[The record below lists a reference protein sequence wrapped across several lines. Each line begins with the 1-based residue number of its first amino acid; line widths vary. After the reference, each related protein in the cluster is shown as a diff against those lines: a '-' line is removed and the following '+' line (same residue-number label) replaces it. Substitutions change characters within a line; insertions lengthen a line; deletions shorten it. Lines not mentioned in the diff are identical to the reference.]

1 MITRLNIR
9 NYAIIEQVSI
19 DFSKNLT
26 IITGETGAGK
36 SILLGALNLIMGG
49 RADTKVLYDTTQKC
63 VVEAVFSIGSYHL
76 QSFFEENEL
85 DYEDELVIHREIT
98 PAGKS
103 RAFVN
108 DTPVALPILKALSG
122 ALIDLHQQFD
132 TLDIHHVSFQLRMID
147 ALAGNKV
154 LLSQYETDYKTL
166 QTATKKR
173 NELRERSRAGAKEM
187 DFLLFQ
193 LNELS
198 EANLQEGEQEA
209 LETELRTLNNAETIK
224 RSLAAA
230 YDALQENEQAIT
242 GGLRS
247 VMQQVAQVREF
258 HKDLPAIYERLSGAM
273 YELQDLAEEL
283 NAIAE
288 DTEHDPERIE
298 EVNERINVLY
308 RLQQKHQAIDV
319 AALIALR
326 DDLEERVSGF
336 GDLSGEIERLT
347 AEITA
352 KEQSLRKQ
360 AAVLSERRA
369 AVIAPFEEK
378 VHTMLRPL
386 SMPFAEFKVDIAQSP
401 DLTTTGIDKINFL
414 FSANKGSRLETLKEV
429 ASGGEISRLT
439 LVTKSLVA
447 SAIPLPT
454 LIFDEIDTGVSGDV
468 SLKMGG
474 ILHDLARHHQ
484 VVSITHTPQVAARA
498 DAHYFVH
505 KVHKEDR
512 TVTNVKQLTP
522 DERVVEIATML
533 SGSPPSKAALENAAS
548 LLGG

>member
-1 MITRLNIR
+1 MISRLNIR

-63 VVEAVFSIGSYHL
+63 VVEAIFSIGSYHL
-76 QSFFEENEL
+76 QPFFEENEL

-108 DTPVALPILKALSG
+108 DTPVSLAILKELSA

-147 ALAGNKV
+147 ALAGNKA
-154 LLSQYETDYKTL
+154 LLAQYESEYKML
-166 QTATKKR
+166 QAALRKR
-173 NELRERSRAGAKEM
+173 NELVERSRAGAKEM

-193 LNELS
+193 LNELA
-198 EANLQEGEQEA
+198 EANLQNGEQEA
-209 LETELRTLNNAETIK
+209 FESELNTLNNAETIK
-224 RSLAAA
+224 RNLSAA
-230 YDALQENEQAIT
+230 YDALAENEQALTGNLRAIT
-242 GGLRS
+242 N
-247 VMQQVAQVREF
+247 QVAHVRDF
-258 HKDLPAIYERLSGAM
+258 HKLLPSLYERLETAN
-273 YELQDLAEEL
+273 YELQDIADEL
-283 NAIAE
+283 SAIAE

-298 EVNERINVLY
+298 EVNERLDILY

-319 AALIALR
+319 AALIVLR
-326 DDLEERVSGF
+326 NDLQERVGGF
-336 GDLSGEIERLT
+336 GDLSGEIERLNT
-347 AEITA
+347 EIKQ
-352 KEQSLRKQ
+352 KEQDLRKQ
-360 AAVLSERRA
+360 ASTLSERRT
-369 AVIAPFEEK
+369 AVIAPFQEK
-378 VHTMLRPL
+378 VLTMLRPL
-386 SMPFAEFKVDIAQSP
+386 SMPFAEFKVDIAQST
-401 DLTTTGIDKINFL
+401 DLTTTGIDKVNFL

-548 LLGG
+548 LLG